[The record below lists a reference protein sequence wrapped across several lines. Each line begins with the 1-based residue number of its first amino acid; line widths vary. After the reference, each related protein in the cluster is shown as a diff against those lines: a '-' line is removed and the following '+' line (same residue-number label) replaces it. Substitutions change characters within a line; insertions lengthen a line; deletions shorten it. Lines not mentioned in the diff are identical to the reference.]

1 MLLQLLLFLLD
12 YANRRCTAAAAVAR
26 AGRLDMQKPP
36 LHQLQLRSISV
47 ALLSLHLASAFGSSI
62 PAREAF
68 DMGVQLS
75 QLIGLGHT
83 IGPPGGVLLMRKLA
97 DVLPPPL
104 VGWRVKVSTWFWYRR
119 VFGAA
124 VLCFEHHCSS
134 CRDSDSGWPAAWILQ
149 AIAAV
154 DGVGG
159 AAVGMAR
166 GASYILC

>member
-1 MLLQLLLFLLD
+1 LLTLPLHCLRLLLLLL
-12 YANRRCTAAAAVAR
+12 AAAA

-104 VGWRVKVSTWFWYRR
+104 VGWRVKVGTWCWCIQRR
-119 VFGAA
+119 CALLPQLRRHTDPA
-124 VLCFEHHCSS
+124 SNHCNHCSVAVWKCISGYDHVMITGACRFS
-134 CRDSDSGWPAAWILQ
+134 C
-149 AIAAV
+149 
-154 DGVGG
+154 
-159 AAVGMAR
+159 
-166 GASYILC
+166 